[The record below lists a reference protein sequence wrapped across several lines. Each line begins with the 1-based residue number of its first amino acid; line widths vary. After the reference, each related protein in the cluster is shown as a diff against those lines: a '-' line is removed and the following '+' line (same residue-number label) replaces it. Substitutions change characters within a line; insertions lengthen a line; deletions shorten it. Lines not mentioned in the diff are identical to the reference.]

1 MARLANIIFALM
13 VTAASA
19 EEFELRVKDVTR
31 DLLPDG
37 DVGVSFAV
45 PLESP
50 PKGRLHKV
58 ACRLDRAKWRKS
70 DTPIDTLSFV
80 IYEGNREPK
89 KYLLKAPRKLART
102 PLNVFCEA
110 RARL

>member
-50 PKGRLHKV
+50 HKGRLHKV

-80 IYEGNREPK
+80 I
-89 KYLLKAPRKLART
+89 
-102 PLNVFCEA
+102 
-110 RARL
+110 